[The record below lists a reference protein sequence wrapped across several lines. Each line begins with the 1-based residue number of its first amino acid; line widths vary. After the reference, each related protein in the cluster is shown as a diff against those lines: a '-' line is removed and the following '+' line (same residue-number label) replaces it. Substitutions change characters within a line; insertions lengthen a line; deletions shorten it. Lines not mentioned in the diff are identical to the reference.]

1 MAFACHSVRPPFTSP
16 PPPTGAVR
24 VGNTSPRT
32 SPGPQSGRTG
42 EQLTRAGPKARARAA
57 QGWGRGA
64 ETKAE
69 AGLNKTEDGA
79 KSECRQALEL
89 RVRDDFPYLKYVIED
104 LDALKR
110 EQIKL

>member
-1 MAFACHSVRPPFTSP
+1 MP
-16 PPPTGAVR
+16 
-24 VGNTSPRT
+24 
-32 SPGPQSGRTG
+32 
-42 EQLTRAGPKARARAA
+42 
-57 QGWGRGA
+57 
-64 ETKAE
+64 ETKAV